1 MKRILALILSILL
14 LCATLAGCG
23 TKGKLVGTWQA
34 DIDLA
39 ELMENIIGG
48 QWISE
53 SYEVSSFSV
62 TLELTFRKDNTFVL
76 APSQESLNAAT
87 EKVMQNLEQTIMNNL
102 QAQLDTLGGDVDL
115 QALLEITGVNPDL
128 LMEEFRRNFQ
138 DKGFAQS
145 LADSCTLTGWY
156 KISGDKLYLSETE
169 DIDKDTCPYLLYTL
183 EDGALTVSAGAD
195 LPLRELFI
203 RQLELMTFHK
213 A

>member
-76 APSQESLNAAT
+76 APSQESLNVAT
-87 EKVMQNLEQTIMNNL
+87 EKVMQNLEQTILNNL

-145 LADSCTLTGWY
+145 LADSCSLTGWY

-169 DIDKDTCPYLLYTL
+169 DIDKDTCPYVTFVL
-183 EDGALTVSAGAD
+183 EEGALTLTGCGD
-195 LPLRELFI
+195 LPVRE
-203 RQLELMTFHK
+203 ELTAKMNGLVFQQP
-213 A
+213 